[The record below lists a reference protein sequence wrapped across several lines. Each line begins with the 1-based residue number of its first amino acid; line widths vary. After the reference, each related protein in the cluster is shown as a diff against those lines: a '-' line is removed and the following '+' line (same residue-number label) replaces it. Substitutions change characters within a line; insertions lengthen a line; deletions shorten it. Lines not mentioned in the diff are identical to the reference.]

1 MDFIKTG
8 KVKMKETMITDEIY
22 SDYFQA
28 LLAGEKGKCIET
40 VNGLLEKGITLYDL
54 YIHLFERSMYRVGEL
69 WEQNRISVAVEHLA
83 TAITESLLT
92 LVYPLI
98 FSAEHVGRKAV
109 VACVAGE
116 YHQLG
121 GKMAADIFELNG
133 WDGYFLGANTP
144 PEELLK
150 LIQEKKPDILG
161 LSLSIYF
168 NMEYLLRVL
177 EMVRGSFRDL
187 PVLVG
192 GQAFLWGGRDRVEK
206 YPGVTLIP
214 TLKELESFIRQA
226 S

>member
-1 MDFIKTG
+1 
-8 KVKMKETMITDEIY
+8 
-22 SDYFQA
+22 
-28 LLAGEKGKCIET
+28 
-40 VNGLLEKGITLYDL
+40 
-54 YIHLFERSMYRVGEL
+54 
-69 WEQNRISVAVEHLA
+69 
-83 TAITESLLT
+83 
-92 LVYPLI
+92 
-98 FSAEHVGRKAV
+98 
-109 VACVAGE
+109 VAGE

-144 PEELLK
+144 PEDLLK
-150 LIQEKKPDILG
+150 LIQEKKPDVLG

-187 PVLVG
+187 PVVVG
-192 GQAFLWGGRDRVEK
+192 GQAFRWGGQDRVEK

-214 TLKELESFIRQA
+214 TLKELESFIRQG

>member
-1 MDFIKTG
+1 MRQ
-8 KVKMKETMITDEIY
+8 TMITNDIY
-22 SDYFQA
+22 DDYLRV
-28 LLAGEKGKCIET
+28 LLTGNKGECIET
-40 VNGLLEKGITLYDL
+40 VNSLLEKSITLYDL
-54 YIHLFERSMYRVGEL
+54 YLHLFQRSMYQVGEL

-98 FSAEHVGRKAV
+98 FSAEHIGRKAV
-109 VACVAGE
+109 VSCVAGE

-144 PEELLK
+144 PEDLLK
-150 LIQEKKPDILG
+150 LIQEKKPDVLG

-187 PVLVG
+187 PVVVG
-192 GQAFLWGGRDRVEK
+192 GQAFRWGGQERVEK

-214 TLKELESFIRQA
+214 TLKELESFIRQG

>member
-1 MDFIKTG
+1 M
-8 KVKMKETMITDEIY
+8 VSPNLITDDIY
-22 SDYFQA
+22 ADYLQA
-28 LLAGEKGKCIET
+28 LLTGEKGKCIKT
-40 VNGLLEKGITLYDL
+40 VNGLLGEGITLYDL
-54 YIHLFERSMYRVGEL
+54 YIRLFQRSMYQVGEL

-98 FSAEHVGRKAV
+98 FSAEHIGRKAV
-109 VACVAGE
+109 VSCVAGE

-150 LIQEKKPDILG
+150 LIQEKKPDVLG

-168 NMEYLLRVL
+168 NLESLCRLL
-177 EMVRGSFRDL
+177 EMVRGSFHDL

-192 GQAFLWGGRDRVEK
+192 GQAFRWGGRDSVEK
-206 YPGVTLIP
+206 YPEVTLLP
-214 TLKELESFIRQA
+214 TLRELESFIRQG

>member
-1 MDFIKTG
+1 MRQTL
-8 KVKMKETMITDEIY
+8 ITDDIY
-22 SDYFQA
+22 ADYLQA

-54 YIHLFERSMYRVGEL
+54 YLNLFQRTMYQVGEL

-109 VACVAGE
+109 VSCVAGE

-121 GKMAADIFELNG
+121 GKMAADVFELNG

-150 LIQEKKPDILG
+150 LIQEKKPDVLG

-168 NMEYLLRVL
+168 NMEHLTGVL

-192 GQAFLWGGRDRVEK
+192 GQAFRWGGRDRVEK
-206 YPGVTLIP
+206 YPAVTLVS
-214 TLKELESFIRQA
+214 TLEELESFIRHC

>member
-1 MDFIKTG
+1 
-8 KVKMKETMITDEIY
+8 VKMQQTMITDEIY
-22 SDYFQA
+22 AGYLRD
-28 LLAGEKGKCIET
+28 LLAGEKGKCIGT
-40 VNGLLEKGITLYDL
+40 VNGLLGKGATLYDL
-54 YIHLFERSMYRVGEL
+54 YIRLFQRSMYQVGEL

-109 VACVAGE
+109 VCCVAGE

-121 GKMAADIFELNG
+121 GKMAADVFELNG
-133 WDGYFLGANTP
+133 WDYFLGANTP
-144 PEELLK
+144 PEELLG
-150 LIQEKKPDILG
+150 LIQQKKPDVLG
-161 LSLSIYF
+161 LSLSLYF
-168 NMEYLLRVL
+168 NLESLCRLL

-192 GQAFLWGGRDRVEK
+192 GQAFRWGGRDRVET
-206 YPGVTLIP
+206 YPAVTLVP
-214 TLKELESFIRQA
+214 TLEELESFIRQG

>member
-1 MDFIKTG
+1 MR
-8 KVKMKETMITDEIY
+8 ELLITDEIY
-22 SDYFQA
+22 AGYLHA

-40 VNGLLEKGITLYDL
+40 VNGLLRKGVTIYDL
-54 YIHLFERSMYRVGEL
+54 YIHLFQKSMYQVGEL

-98 FSAEHVGRKAV
+98 FSAEHIGKKAV
-109 VACVAGE
+109 VSCVASE

-133 WDGYFLGANTP
+133 WDSYFLGANTP

-150 LIQEKKPDILG
+150 LIQQKKPDLLG

-168 NMEYLLRVL
+168 NVENLYRVL

-192 GQAFLWGGRDRVEK
+192 GQAFRWGGRERVEK
-206 YPGVTLIP
+206 YPGVAVIP
-214 TLKELESFIRQA
+214 TLTELESFIRDA
-226 S
+226 L

>member
-1 MDFIKTG
+1 MPQTL
-8 KVKMKETMITDEIY
+8 ITDDLY
-22 SDYFQA
+22 ADYLRA

-54 YIHLFERSMYRVGEL
+54 YIRLFQRSMYQVGEL

-109 VACVAGE
+109 ISCVAGE

-121 GKMAADIFELNG
+121 GKMAADVFELNG

-150 LIQEKKPDILG
+150 LIQEKRPDVLG
-161 LSLSIYF
+161 LSLSLYF
-168 NMEYLLRVL
+168 NLDSLCRLL

-192 GQAFLWGGRDRVEK
+192 GQAFRWGGRDRVET
-206 YPGVTLIP
+206 YPAVTLVP
-214 TLKELESFIRQA
+214 TLEGLESFIRQG